1 MKKVLVIDDEQAI
14 CMSVM
19 FALEDEYDVTTVTD
33 AKSGLEK
40 IPSLLPDVVLLDMRI
55 KDIDGLTLIQPI
67 LAKHPQAV
75 IIVMT
80 AYGTIE
86 TSVKAIKTGAFHYVS
101 KPLNIDEL
109 KLLIERG
116 LNFNSLHHEVHR
128 LQEIVQPKESYA
140 GMIGKSP
147 AMKQLFSL
155 LERIKNISSNVL
167 IVGES
172 GTGKELVA
180 KALHQEGPRKH
191 HTYSVLNCAA
201 IPETLLESELF
212 GYEKGA
218 FTGAAAAKEGV
229 FERTD
234 KGTLFL
240 DEIGEMPIH
249 LQAKLLRVIQEG
261 EITPV
266 GSGKT
271 RKIDVRIIAATNRD
285 LMEEVKKGRFREDLY
300 YRLNVIP
307 VELVPIRSRMVDVPL
322 LIDHFLLLYRE
333 KLKRTPIKLSHKA
346 KEWLYS
352 YEYPGNVRELSN
364 IVEYAVALAVGEEIQ
379 LEDLPINRIKGN
391 HGGPFD
397 NHSEEN
403 DHLVIKAGL
412 SLAEAEQQIILHT
425 LKQNNDH
432 RKHTAEMLGISE
444 RTLRDKLK
452 LYRVASTLPKG
463 KT

>member
-1 MKKVLVIDDEQAI
+1 MKRILVIDDEQAI

-33 AKSGLEK
+33 AAAGLEK
-40 IPSLLPDVVLLDMRI
+40 VTSFQPDVVLLDMRI
-55 KDIDGLTLIQPI
+55 KDTDGLSLIQPI
-67 LAKHPQAV
+67 LSECPKAI

-86 TSVKAIKTGAFHYVS
+86 TSVKAIKMGAFHYVS
-101 KPLNIDEL
+101 KPLNIEEL
-109 KLLIERG
+109 KMLIEKG
-116 LNFNSLHHEVHR
+116 IEYHSLHTEVHR

-140 GMIGKSP
+140 GLVGKSP
-147 AMKQLFSL
+147 VMKQLFSL

-167 IVGES
+167 IIGES

-180 KALHQEGPRKH
+180 RALHFEGERKQ
-191 HTYSVLNCAA
+191 YPFSVLNCAA
-201 IPETLLESELF
+201 IPESLLESELF

-218 FTGAAAAKEGV
+218 FTGATSQKEGV

-249 LQAKLLRVIQEG
+249 LQAKLLRVIQER
-261 EITPV
+261 EVTPI

-285 LMEEVKKGRFREDLY
+285 LMEEVKEGRFREDLY

-307 VELVPIRSRMVDVPL
+307 VELAPLRNRMEDIPL
-322 LIDHFLLLYRE
+322 LISHFLSLYSE
-333 KLKRTPIKLSHKA
+333 KLNRLPLSLSHDA
-346 KEWLYS
+346 KEWLYF
-352 YEYPGNVRELSN
+352 YDYPGNIRELSN
-364 IVEYAVALAVGEEIQ
+364 ITEYAAALAAGEVITIN
-379 LEDLPINRIKGN
+379 DLPLYLRKEKRG
-391 HGGPFD
+391 
-397 NHSEEN
+397 S
-403 DHLVIKAGL
+403 GL
-412 SLAEAEQQIILHT
+412 GAASSSCDERGQLILEPGMTLAEAEKLIILHT
-425 LKQNNDH
+425 LKQNDEH
-432 RKHTAEMLGISE
+432 RKHTAEVLGISE

-452 LYRVASTLPKG
+452 LYKETSVER
-463 KT
+463 

>member
-33 AKSGLEK
+33 AKSGLGK
-40 IPSLLPDVVLLDMRI
+40 IASLFPDVVLVDMRI
-55 KDIDGLTLIQPI
+55 KEVDGLTLIQPI
-67 LAKHPQAV
+67 LAKHPHAV

-86 TSVKAIKTGAFHYVS
+86 TSVKAMKMGAFHYVS

-109 KLLIERG
+109 KILIEKG
-116 LNFNSLHHEVHR
+116 LDYHSLHHEVHR

-140 GMIGKSP
+140 GMIGKSR

-155 LERIKNISSNVL
+155 LERIKSISSNVL

-180 KALHQEGPRKH
+180 KALHQKGPRKH

-212 GYEKGA
+212 GHEKGA
-218 FTGAAAAKEGV
+218 FTGAVAAKEGV

-249 LQAKLLRVIQEG
+249 LQAKLLRVVQEG

-307 VELVPIRSRMVDVPL
+307 IELAPIRSRMVDVPL
-322 LIDHFLLLYRE
+322 LIEHFLLLYTE
-333 KLKRTPIKLSHKA
+333 KLKRPPIKLSHEA

-364 IVEYAVALAVGEEIQ
+364 IVEYAVALSVGDEIQ
-379 LEDLPINRIKGN
+379 LEDLPVNRIKGN
-391 HGGPFD
+391 HEGSFSKPS
-397 NHSEEN
+397 NEN
-403 DHLVIKAGL
+403 DHIVIKAGL

-425 LKQNNDH
+425 LKQNDDH
-432 RKHTAEMLGISE
+432 RKNTSEMLGISE

-452 LYRVASTLPKG
+452 LYRVTPTLPKG
-463 KT
+463 KV